1 MAIKIEPNKADFY
14 HNRGFAFRKKR
25 EFDRAIS
32 DYEKAITIDPK
43 HFKAY
48 YNRAFCWDKLG
59 KYELSEID
67 YAASV
72 QL

>member
-1 MAIKIEPNKADFY
+1 MCFTRAIEIEPNKADFY

-25 EFDRAIS
+25 EFDNAIK
-32 DYEKAITIDPK
+32 DYENAIRIDPN

-59 KYELSEID
+59 DLAKSEQD
-67 YAASV
+67 Y
-72 QL
+72 Q